1 MKKIFLIAIMAAGTF
16 VPKLNAQ
23 VLRDSTGQSYVPA
36 IVPGR
41 TELKFTDYEKY
52 KQERIELLELEKE
65 MIVENEKAE
74 LKKIIEDTDRK
85 LEKNE
90 ITPEKAKA
98 IKEKAAK
105 IAAENI
111 DSKTA
116 IIDSH
121 IALVNRD
128 VYYNIDPYTTSYLQ
142 LGFGNSLDEN
152 GSFLFGVQYK
162 GGKKKPKYDKRTYR
176 DVVVAIGFGNMAGDP
191 YGFWKSTH
199 MELGFTFRTRLMKNT
214 NVARLVYGVSYEANQ
229 FTFNHNQYL
238 VNNSG
243 YSSLETFSYPLKRYS
258 TFMLG
263 RVVAPVYMEFGPSV
277 KKEYKNHFRYDTSR
291 SFKVGVGGFAGAT
304 VSSMQ
309 ALRYKENGH
318 NVYDRRRADY
328 NATKFVY
335 GVAGYVGLGNVSFF
349 GRYEINSLFDNSEIK
364 SNALNFGFRI
374 DM

>member
-16 VPKLNAQ
+16 MPKLNAQ

-41 TELKFTDYEKY
+41 TELKFADYEKY

-74 LKKIIEDTDRK
+74 LKKVIEDTDRK

-116 IIDSH
+116 IIDNH

-176 DVVVAIGFGNMAGDP
+176 DVVVAMGAGSVSGDP
-191 YGFWKSTH
+191 YSFWKSVYV
-199 MELGFTFRTRLMKNT
+199 ELGFTFRTRLKKDT
-214 NVARLVYGVSYEANQ
+214 NVARLVYGVSYQANS
-229 FTFNHNQYL
+229 FRFSDNKYA
-238 VNNSG
+238 VNTNG
-243 YSSLETFSYPLKRYS
+243 YTTLETFPYQLKRNS
-258 TFMLG
+258 ALVVG
-263 RVVAPVYMEFGPSV
+263 KIVAPVYLEFGPSV
-277 KKEYKNHFRYDTSR
+277 KKEYKDHFRYDTSR
-291 SFKVGVGGFAGAT
+291 SFKVGIGGFAGAT

-328 NATKFVY
+328 NTTKFIY
-335 GVAGYVGLGNVSFF
+335 GVAGYVGLGNVSLFA
-349 GRYEINSLFDNSEIK
+349 RYEINNVFDDSAIK
-364 SNALNFGFRI
+364 SNAINFGLRI

>member
-1 MKKIFLIAIMAAGTF
+1 MKKLMLVAIAATGLFL
-16 VPKLNAQ
+16 PKLNAQ
-23 VLRDSTGQSYVPA
+23 VLRDSTGQRYVQDL
-36 IVPGR
+36 IPGR
-41 TELKFTDYEKY
+41 TELKFADYEKY

-65 MIVENEKAE
+65 RIVDNEKAE
-74 LKKIIEDTDRK
+74 LKKIIEDTDQK
-85 LEKNE
+85 VEKKE
-90 ITPEKAKA
+90 ITPEKALA

-111 DSKTA
+111 DSKMV
-116 IIDSH
+116 IIDNH

-142 LGFGNSLDEN
+142 LGFGNALDEN

-176 DVVVAIGFGNMAGDP
+176 DIVVAMGAGNMPGDP
-191 YGFWKSTH
+191 YGFWKNVYV
-199 MELGFTFRTRLMKNT
+199 ELGVTFRTRLLKDT
-214 NVARLVYGVSYEANQ
+214 NVARLVYGLSYQANS
-229 FTFNHNQYL
+229 FRFSDNKYA
-238 VNNSG
+238 VNTNG
-243 YSSLETFSYPLKRYS
+243 YTTLETFPAELKRNS
-258 TFMLG
+258 SFTVG
-263 RVVAPVYMEFGPSV
+263 KIVAPVYLELGPSV
-277 KKEYKNHFRYDTSR
+277 KKEYKNYFRYDTSR
-291 SFKVGVGGFAGAT
+291 SFKVGIGGFAGAT

-328 NATKFVY
+328 NTTKFIY
-335 GVAGYVGLGNVSFF
+335 GIAGYVGLGNVSLFT
-349 GRYEINSLFDNSEIK
+349 RYEINNIFDHSAIK